1 MRVMSDKLDIS
12 IPFNKIRKVKNLVF
26 EGRASLAKVR
36 EAVPDADIIINTALF
51 DMATGKLISRVVADG
66 VKHGGEASWAQT
78 WGVAFV
84 DGKTPRLSWDN
95 GVQAPEFIGPYSSAV
110 YNGQI
115 GDGLLDGSKRGRTA
129 IGIAGDELVV
139 VCIPDDHKDRLTTV
153 SLCALMMQKG
163 CTFAINLDG
172 GGSSQFISPDGQYSS
187 GRKCPAWLAIW
198 LEHEDEEKTADTTT
212 IKCVCTKKTY
222 TLDASGKKEGN
233 RYIDA
238 GDICTLDGIT
248 DNCLIKVTYP
258 TSKGKRTAYIKSLET
273 FKAN

>member
-1 MRVMSDKLDIS
+1 MSDKLDIS
-12 IPFNKIRKVKNLVF
+12 IPFSKIRKVKNLVF
-26 EGRASLAKVR
+26 EGGASLAKVR

-51 DMATGKLISRVVADG
+51 DTKTGKIISRVVADG

-95 GVQAPEFIGPYSSAV
+95 GVKAPEFIGPFSSAV
-110 YNGQI
+110 YGGVI
-115 GDGLLDGSKRGRTA
+115 GDGKNDKDKRGRTA
-129 IGIAGDELVV
+129 IGLTGDEFVV
-139 VCIPDDHKDRLTTV
+139 LCIPDNHKERMTTAT
-153 SLCALMMQKG
+153 LCQYMKDKG

-172 GGSSQFISPDGQYSS
+172 GGSSQFVSPNSQYSS

-212 IKCVCTKKTY
+212 IKCVCTNKTY

-248 DNCLIKVTYP
+248 DNCLIEVTYP
-258 TSKGKRTAYIKSLET
+258 TSKGKRTAYIKSLEA